1 MNTLSGMVSLIA
13 LPLFMAVILLLA
25 IVRKVDAY
33 TCFTEGARGGI
44 GLCIRTLPHVA
55 AMMVAARI
63 FEAAGGFELLSR
75 VFSFMLEP
83 LGIPA
88 VLLPLIV
95 TRPFSG
101 SGALGILAGI
111 LSAFGP
117 DSFEARAACFY
128 MGSSETIFYVVSLYF
143 GSVRIRKTRYTVP
156 IALAADFA
164 GLFFACL
171 FANLLF

>member
-1 MNTLSGMVSLIA
+1 
-13 LPLFMAVILLLA
+13 
-25 IVRKVDAY
+25 
-33 TCFTEGARGGI
+33 
-44 GLCIRTLPHVA
+44 
-55 AMMVAARI
+55 MVAARI

-117 DSFEARAACFY
+117 DSF
-128 MGSSETIFYVVSLYF
+128 
-143 GSVRIRKTRYTVP
+143 
-156 IALAADFA
+156 
-164 GLFFACL
+164 
-171 FANLLF
+171 

>member
-1 MNTLSGMVSLIA
+1 
-13 LPLFMAVILLLA
+13 
-25 IVRKVDAY
+25 
-33 TCFTEGARGGI
+33 
-44 GLCIRTLPHVA
+44 
-55 AMMVAARI
+55 
-63 FEAAGGFELLSR
+63 
-75 VFSFMLEP
+75 MLEP